1 MHRVRSWFFL
11 VGTEQKNE
19 ITHTLMGEN
28 MLHDENVFMDESFA
42 LFILLHR
49 RERPLSLNV
58 ALIGPQYFLAIRL
71 ARS

>member
-1 MHRVRSWFFL
+1 
-11 VGTEQKNE
+11 
-19 ITHTLMGEN
+19 MGKN

-42 LFILLHR
+42 LFILLHC